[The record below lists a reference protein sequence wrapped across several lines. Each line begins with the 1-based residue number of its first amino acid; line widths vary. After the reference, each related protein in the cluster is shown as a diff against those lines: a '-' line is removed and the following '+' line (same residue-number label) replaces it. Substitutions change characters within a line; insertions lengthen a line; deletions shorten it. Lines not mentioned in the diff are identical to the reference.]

1 MEQNAPK
8 TTYMV
13 GTEGNIDYIVVSTH
27 AEILSIGVK
36 PVVVQQNQLQV
47 FIGFRVR
54 MADNK
59 PNQVNLADVEAILEK
74 QPTLFKWEKT
84 DEVRASTMFGGLFP
98 LPFGK
103 SAEALMESLEEQKY
117 FQGLIDQLSGM
128 FSIIEPVET
137 IMKFIQTPL
146 QNQVVALAERFEKKE
161 EPEGYAALY
170 AKYCNPNG

>member
-1 MEQNAPK
+1 MEQNAHK

-13 GTEGNIDYIVVSTH
+13 GTEGGLDYIVVSTH

-54 MADNK
+54 MADNRLD
-59 PNQVNLADVEAILEK
+59 QVNLADVEEFLEK
-74 QPTLFKWEKT
+74 QPTLFKWEKV
-84 DEVRASTMFGGLFP
+84 DDVRASTMFGGLFP

-103 SAEALMESLEEQKY
+103 SAEDLMESLEEQKY
-117 FQGLIDQLSGM
+117 FQGLIDQLSGVM
-128 FSIIEPVET
+128 SLTEQVGT

-146 QNQVVALAERFEKKE
+146 QNQVVALTERFEKKE
-161 EPEGYAALY
+161 APKNYAELY
-170 AKYCNPNG
+170 AKYCSPHN